1 MGPPLDLGYSGGS
14 SPSAAMPHSTEAER
28 EVLAAVFIDGGAF
41 DLINEHV
48 TSSDFYHE
56 RHQLVFESMRRV
68 QERNGSVDFVTLN
81 QELKDAGH
89 WEKSG
94 GAQTLATL
102 LDRAGTTAN
111 LAHYCQIVSQKATL
125 RNMID
130 AARNIET
137 EGFST
142 IENVA
147 DYLEKA
153 EASVFSV
160 LEGRYQTDLRPVRDV
175 VVEAIT
181 EIQQTYESDES
192 ITGVGTGFRDL
203 DKLTHGLQRGD
214 LIVLAARPAMGK
226 TSLALNIA
234 QNAAVQHK
242 KSVAVFSLEMPS
254 NQLAMRLLAARAR
267 VDLSS
272 LRGGYLANDD
282 WERLAA
288 ASEDLSHAQLFI
300 DDTPG
305 ASVTSIRA
313 KCRRLHRKQGLDLI
327 LIDYLQ
333 LMSGNP
339 GTERSREQEISG
351 ISRSLKHLAKE
362 LHVPVMALS
371 QLNRGVE
378 SRTDKRPLMSDLRES
393 GAIEQDADIIVFIYR
408 DEVYNQNV
416 DERFRGVAEI
426 IISKHRNGPTGVV
439 KLKFW
444 NSHTRFDNLA
454 MFDEH

>member
-1 MGPPLDLGYSGGS
+1 MGPPPEGVVQGGGPTS
-14 SPSAAMPHSTEAER
+14 TLPHSTDAER
-28 EVLAAVFIDGGAF
+28 EVLAAVFIDTGAL
-41 DLINEHV
+41 DVITEHL
-48 TSSDFYHE
+48 TSADFYHE
-56 RHQLVFESMRRV
+56 RHQLVFEAMSRLN
-68 QERNGSVDFVTLN
+68 ERNGSVDFVTLN
-81 QELKDAGH
+81 QELKDSGH

-102 LDRAGTTAN
+102 LDRAGTTSN
-111 LAHYCQIVSQKATL
+111 LTHYCQIVAQKATL

-130 AARNIET
+130 AARTIET
-137 EGFST
+137 EGFESM
-142 IENVA
+142 ENVA
-147 DYLEKA
+147 EYLERA
-153 EASVFSV
+153 EANVFSV

-175 VVEAIT
+175 VLDTIK
-181 EIQQTYESDES
+181 EIEQTYESDGS
-192 ITGVGTGFRDL
+192 VTGVGTGFVDL

-214 LIVLAARPAMGK
+214 LIILAARPAMGK
-226 TSLALNIA
+226 TSFALNVA

-242 KSVAVFSLEMPS
+242 SSVAVFSLEMPS
-254 NQLAMRLLAARAR
+254 TQLAMRLLAARAR
-267 VDLSS
+267 CDVGK

-288 ASEDLSHAQLFI
+288 ASEDLSHAKIFI

-305 ASVTSIRA
+305 ASVSSIRA

-339 GTERSREQEISG
+339 GTEKSREQEISG

-362 LHVPVMALS
+362 LNVPVIALS

-393 GAIEQDADIIVFIYR
+393 GAIEQDADIIMFIYR
-408 DEVYNQNV
+408 DEVYNKNV
-416 DERFRGVAEI
+416 DERFRGVAEL
-426 IISKHRNGPTGVV
+426 IISKHRNGPTGTVN
-439 KLKFW
+439 LKFW
-444 NSHTRFDNLA
+444 NSFTRFDSLA
-454 MFDEH
+454 NFEEP

>member
-1 MGPPLDLGYSGGS
+1 MGPPPEGVVQGGGPTS
-14 SPSAAMPHSTEAER
+14 TLPHSTDTER
-28 EVLAAVFIDGGAF
+28 EVLAAVFIDAGAL
-41 DLINEHV
+41 DVITEHL
-48 TSSDFYHE
+48 TSADFYHE
-56 RHQLVFESMRRV
+56 RHQLVFEAMSRLN
-68 QERNGSVDFVTLN
+68 ERNGSVDFVTLN
-81 QELKDAGH
+81 QELKDSGH

-102 LDRAGTTAN
+102 LDRAGTTSN
-111 LAHYCQIVSQKATL
+111 LTHYCQIVAQKATL

-130 AARNIET
+130 AARTIET
-137 EGFST
+137 EGFASM
-142 IENVA
+142 ESVA
-147 DYLEKA
+147 EYLERA
-153 EASVFSV
+153 EANVFSV

-175 VVEAIT
+175 VLDTIK
-181 EIQQTYESDES
+181 EIEQTYESDGS
-192 ITGVGTGFRDL
+192 VTGVGTGFVDL

-214 LIVLAARPAMGK
+214 LIILAARPAMGK
-226 TSLALNIA
+226 TSFALNVA

-242 KSVAVFSLEMPS
+242 SSVAVFSLEMPS
-254 NQLAMRLLAARAR
+254 TQLAMRLLAARAR
-267 VDLSS
+267 CDVGK

-288 ASEDLSHAQLFI
+288 ASEDLSHAKIFI

-305 ASVTSIRA
+305 ASVSSIRA

-339 GTERSREQEISG
+339 GTEKSREQEISG

-362 LHVPVMALS
+362 LNVPVIALS

-393 GAIEQDADIIVFIYR
+393 GAIEQDADIIMFIYR
-408 DEVYNQNV
+408 DEVYNKNV
-416 DERFRGVAEI
+416 DERFRGVAEL
-426 IISKHRNGPTGVV
+426 IISKHRNGPTGTVN
-439 KLKFW
+439 LKFW
-444 NSHTRFDNLA
+444 NSFTRFDSLA
-454 MFDEH
+454 NFEEP